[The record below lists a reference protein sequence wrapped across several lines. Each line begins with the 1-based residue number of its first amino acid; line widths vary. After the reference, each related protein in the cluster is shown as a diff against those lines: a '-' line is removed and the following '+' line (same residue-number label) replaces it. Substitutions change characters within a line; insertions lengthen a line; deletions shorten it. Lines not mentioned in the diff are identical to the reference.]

1 MKIEINNIEKE
12 FRLPGRK
19 RLSVLK
25 KVDFTVA
32 DGDLVVILG
41 ESGCGKSTLLNI
53 LAGLLEPS
61 RGEIRVDGRKIR
73 GPHPSRSILFQEP
86 SLLPW
91 LTVEE
96 NIAFGCKIRGER
108 EDLEDRV
115 KRWIG
120 LLNLSG
126 FEKAHSSELSV
137 GMAQR
142 VCLARALIGNPNILL
157 LDEPFGSLDP
167 FTRSR
172 LQDELIKSWR
182 REAFTALFVT
192 HDIEEG
198 INLGRK
204 IVLLGGRPCGVIEE
218 FDIDLEYPRRI
229 TDESFIRLK
238 SDILERFKES
248 IERGSLNR

>member
-1 MKIEINNIEKE
+1 MLKE
-12 FRLPGRK
+12 
-19 RLSVLK
+19 
-25 KVDFTVA
+25 VDFSVA

-53 LAGLLEPS
+53 LAGLMAPS

-73 GPHPSRSILFQEP
+73 GAHPSRSILFQEP

-108 EDLEDRV
+108 ENLEERV
-115 KRWIG
+115 KHWIE
-120 LLNLSG
+120 LLNLSD
-126 FEKAHSSELSV
+126 FEKAHPAELSV

-142 VCLARALIGNPNILL
+142 VCLARALIGNPKILL

-172 LQDELIKSWR
+172 LQEALIESWQ
-182 REAFTALFVT
+182 REAFTTLFVT

-198 INLGRK
+198 IILGRK

-229 TDESFIRLK
+229 DDESFIRLRAR
-238 SDILERFKES
+238 ILERFKES
-248 IERGSLNR
+248 IERRKGIGD